1 MGYWGKE
8 LEKGQIISGKCHLVT
23 NFNITQKYFN
33 TLHFYN
39 PFYVSTIKMQK
50 LSVSVYQKNGPKM
63 AAFVNWNGCNYK
75 WVVVWVTQVLHVS
88 NVAGNIFNADCKS
101 CKCKFTQNRS
111 RYSKIQTSTWNNTIK
126 TALSFNGKA
135 IKIVRTVTYRMERL
149 PKKKY
154 QVSLQIEASGENLR
168 SKINRKTILDRECHY
183 WLVLRRL
190 QQYNFE
196 WCAFFCLSAS
206 ISDNLQKKRKSDR

>member
-1 MGYWGKE
+1 MSPSHQFQHHAKVF
-8 LEKGQIISGKCHLVT
+8 Q
-23 NFNITQKYFN
+23 
-33 TLHFYN
+33 HFYN

-50 LSVSVYQKNGPKM
+50 LSVSVYQKNGQKM

-149 PKKKY
+149 PKKIP
-154 QVSLQIEASGENLR
+154 SFITNRGER
-168 SKINRKTILDRECHY
+168 GKPSK
-183 WLVLRRL
+183 
-190 QQYNFE
+190 
-196 WCAFFCLSAS
+196 
-206 ISDNLQKKRKSDR
+206 

>member
-1 MGYWGKE
+1 MSPISTSRKTISTLYNSNIRIRCRQLWCRGYHYHSIWKI
-8 LEKGQIISGKCHLVT
+8 Q
-23 NFNITQKYFN
+23 
-33 TLHFYN
+33 
-39 PFYVSTIKMQK
+39 P
-50 LSVSVYQKNGPKM
+50 
-63 AAFVNWNGCNYK
+63 AFVNWNGCNYK

-149 PKKKY
+149 PKKNTKFHY
-154 QVSLQIEASGENLR
+154 KSRRAG
-168 SKINRKTILDRECHY
+168 KT
-183 WLVLRRL
+183 
-190 QQYNFE
+190 FE
-196 WCAFFCLSAS
+196 V
-206 ISDNLQKKRKSDR
+206 K